1 MKPHARAIHRRVAVV
16 TLWSLLASPGGFLRL
31 PITAG
36 VSAAERQGTTAA
48 QKPGTTAKPAAAPT
62 AVVDGGWPRS
72 YATTSGARFVVYQP
86 QVLSWPN
93 QTRMTLYAA
102 VSYEGK
108 GAAKPALGTVKAD
121 ADTRVSVAE
130 RLVDFSVFKITESNF
145 PTLGKE
151 QMQEIV
157 AEITKGI
164 PQQERVIALDR
175 VMAGIDK
182 SQVIAKNVEGVK
194 ADPPIVFFS
203 KTPAVVVILDGDPI
217 WSPIEGNDLK
227 YAVNT
232 NWDLFEHGPT
242 KTYFLRDNTSWLKAA
257 ALEGPWTPAGT
268 LPPSFSKLPADDNWK
283 EVRSALPGR
292 KISGKDV
299 PRVFVSTHPAEVILL
314 RGEPSYVLVDG
325 TSLLWVNNTESD
337 VFRNGKTGPVYYLVA
352 GRWFTAPDFTGPWT
366 FATPNLPPD
375 FQKIPLEHD
384 RSRVLASVP
393 GTSQAAEAVLLA
405 SVPQTARVDKKT
417 VKAPEVTYQG
427 TPDFQPIEKI
437 DVQRAV
443 NTDKDILK
451 VGDLYYMCFQGVWF
465 MSKTPTGPWEVTG
478 TVPKQ
483 IYEIPVS
490 SPAHTVT
497 YVTVQ
502 ESSNDAVVFATA
514 AAYTGLMIAWGCAVW
529 GTGYY
534 YPPYVYYGGR
544 YPIYHPYYPT
554 YGYSAWYNPWTGTY
568 GRGAAVYG
576 PYGGAGVG
584 ARYNPYTGTYA
595 RGAAAWGP
603 YGGAAVGQGY
613 NARTGTYARGGVAA
627 GPYGARGA
635 AEAYNPRTGAYGAT
649 RQGSGV
655 YGSWGQTGVQRGDD
669 WATTSRV
676 TSNVTGAT
684 SRVTRTDD
692 GAVASR
698 RGPQGSGFV
707 GANESG
713 DIYAGHDGNVYR
725 KQGEGWQKYDSGGW
739 NTVQQPTPEQRQ
751 QAQARASAA
760 GLDSATAGQLARDS
774 AARTEGTQRTRDA
787 GAVRSGGQPRAG
799 SYRPSGGRGGRRR

>member
-1 MKPHARAIHRRVAVV
+1 
-16 TLWSLLASPGGFLRL
+16 
-31 PITAG
+31 
-36 VSAAERQGTTAA
+36 
-48 QKPGTTAKPAAAPT
+48 
-62 AVVDGGWPRS
+62 
-72 YATTSGARFVVYQP
+72 
-86 QVLSWPN
+86 
-93 QTRMTLYAA
+93 
-102 VSYEGK
+102 
-108 GAAKPALGTVKAD
+108 
-121 ADTRVSVAE
+121 
-130 RLVDFSVFKITESNF
+130 
-145 PTLGKE
+145 
-151 QMQEIV
+151 
-157 AEITKGI
+157 
-164 PQQERVIALDR
+164 
-175 VMAGIDK
+175 
-182 SQVIAKNVEGVK
+182 VK
-194 ADPPIVFFS
+194 ADPPTVFFS
-203 KTPAVVVILDGDPI
+203 KTPAVVVNLDGNPI

-227 YAVNT
+227 YAINT
-232 NWDLFEHGPT
+232 NWDVFEHAPT
-242 KTYFLRDNTSWLKAA
+242 KSYFLRDNASWLKAA
-257 ALEGPWTPAGT
+257 SLEGPWAPAGT
-268 LPPSFSKLPADDNWK
+268 LPASFSKLPADDNWK
-283 EVRSALPGR
+283 EVRAALPGR
-292 KISGKDV
+292 KISTKDA
-299 PRVFVSTHPAEVILL
+299 PRVFVSMQPSELILL
-314 RGEPSYVLVDG
+314 RGEPSYLLVEG
-325 TSLLWVNNTESD
+325 TSLLWVSNTESD
-337 VFRNGKTGPVYYLVA
+337 VFRNGKTGPVFYLVA
-352 GRWFTAPDFTGPWT
+352 GRWFTAPDFSGPWT

-375 FQKIPLEHD
+375 FQKIPLEHE

-393 GTSQAAEAVLLA
+393 GTPQAAEAVLLA
-405 SVPQTARVDKKT
+405 SVPQTARVDKKA

-427 TPDFQPIEKI
+427 PPNFQPIETTT
-437 DVQRAV
+437 VQRAV
-443 NTDKDILK
+443 NTEKDIIK

-465 MSKTPTGPWEVTG
+465 MSKAPSGPWEVTG

-490 SPAHTVT
+490 SPAHSVT

-534 YPPYVYYGGR
+534 YPPYVYYGGL

-554 YGYSAWYNPWTGTY
+554 YGYSAWYNPWTGSY

-676 TSNVTGAT
+676 TNNVTGAT
-684 SRVTRTDD
+684 NRVTRTDD
-692 GAVASR
+692 AAVASR
-698 RGPQGSGFV
+698 RGAQGSGFV

-713 DIYAGHDGNVYR
+713 DVYAGHDGNVYR
-725 KQGEGWQKYDSGGW
+725 KEGESWQKYDSGGW
-739 NTVQQPTPEQRQ
+739 NNVQQPTPEQRQ
-751 QAQARASAA
+751 QAQARAAQA
-760 GLDSATAGQLARDS
+760 RGGVDSATAGQLNRDS
-774 AARTEGTQRTRDA
+774 TARAEGAQRTRDA
-787 GAVRSGGQPRAG
+787 GSVRSGAQSRAG
-799 SYRPSGGRGGRRR
+799 SYRPSGGARGGRRR